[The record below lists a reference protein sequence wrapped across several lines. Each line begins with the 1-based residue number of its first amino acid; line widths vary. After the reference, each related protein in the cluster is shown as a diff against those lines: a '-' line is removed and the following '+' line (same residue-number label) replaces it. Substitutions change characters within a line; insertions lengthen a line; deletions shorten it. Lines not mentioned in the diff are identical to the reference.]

1 MGVWAALFLFK
12 AASRVNVLVESELT
26 ARFLLTC

>member
-12 AASRVNVLVESELT
+12 AASPVNVLVESQLT

>member
-12 AASRVNVLVESELT
+12 AASLVNVLIESRLT